1 MRCEKPGF
9 SPWAGKIPWRRA
21 VQPTPV
27 VLPGDS
33 HGPRSLT
40 GCSPQGHKESDT
52 TEHSTTQLL
61 TTKISLSDSMSVIIS
76 VHKWNYQYLSPCD
89 WFILL
94 SIVSSKFPAFSHI
107 SGFSFSFLKIW
118 IVSYFVYLFYIF
130 PYFFIH
136 WWTISASWLLW
147 TVHSNEEWSVNNPWD
162 LDLKYFAKIYWS
174 EIAKSYGSS
183 IFNFF
188 VESPCCFP

>member
-1 MRCEKPGF
+1 
-9 SPWAGKIPWRRA
+9 
-21 VQPTPV
+21 
-27 VLPGDS
+27 
-33 HGPRSLT
+33 
-40 GCSPQGHKESDT
+40 
-52 TEHSTTQLL
+52 
-61 TTKISLSDSMSVIIS
+61 MSVVIS

-130 PYFFIH
+130 PYLFIH

-147 TVHSNEEWSVNNPWD
+147 TVHSNEQWSVNNPWD

-174 EIAKSYGSS
+174 EIARSYGSS

-188 VESPCCFP
+188 LWNLHAVFHSSCTILHFHQQNTKVGEMSIQIFSPFLNWIINLFCLSWFVLFDFFATEL

>member
-1 MRCEKPGF
+1 
-9 SPWAGKIPWRRA
+9 
-21 VQPTPV
+21 
-27 VLPGDS
+27 
-33 HGPRSLT
+33 
-40 GCSPQGHKESDT
+40 
-52 TEHSTTQLL
+52 
-61 TTKISLSDSMSVIIS
+61 MSVVIS

-130 PYFFIH
+130 PYLFIH

-147 TVHSNEEWSVNNPWD
+147 TVHSNEQWSVNNPWD

-174 EIAKSYGSS
+174 EIARSYGSS

-188 VESPCCFP
+188 CGISMLFSIAAALFCISTNRIQRLEKCLFKSLAHF